1 MVDTMLSFSTG
12 RHMEPADRSEIEAIA
27 QEVQEDGFGLR
38 TMIVEVLSSEIFRS
52 R

>member
-1 MVDTMLSFSTG
+1 
-12 RHMEPADRSEIEAIA
+12 MEPTDRSEIEAIA
-27 QEVQEDGFGLR
+27 QKVQEEGGGLR